1 MATQGIAQK
10 WNMHQD
16 MLTPHCTTG

>member
-1 MATQGIAQK
+1 MAQK